1 MKGADEL
8 VRLTACA
15 AVDLLKRGEI
25 SPLEL
30 VEASLAR
37 IAAVNPAVNAMVT
50 LAPERARDQARR
62 MVAQKQKPADER
74 GWLAGL
80 PLAVKDLNDL
90 AGVRTTYGSP
100 IFADN
105 VPKRSDIMVERLEAN
120 GGVPIGMSNTPEF
133 GAGANTFNE
142 VFGETLNP
150 WNTSLNAGGSSGG
163 SAVALATG
171 QVWLATGSDL
181 GGSLRTP
188 ASFCSVVGLRPSPGR
203 VAAGPG
209 EIRFDTLSVNGP
221 MARNVEDT
229 ALMLD
234 AMAGW
239 HIEDPLSLEAPA
251 VGFRETARRRLAPK
265 RVAFSTDLGITPVA
279 PETRAIC
286 KAAAERFAAMG
297 AIVEEAC
304 PDFLGVPQAF
314 QTLRAVDYAAT
325 MKPLYDRHRDKLKPD
340 VIWNIERGMKLQIEE
355 IGKALLRRGRLYG
368 QIAEFFQT
376 YDILIAPAACTPPLD
391 VKIRWVKEVDGQSFE
406 NYVEWL
412 KIASVITM
420 TSCPSIAV
428 PAGFTTDGRPVGVQ
442 IVGRPRGEAAL
453 LSAAAAFEEATGL
466 AKLTPIDP
474 RPGPAFTR

>member
-8 VRLTACA
+8 VRLTACT
-15 AVDLLKRGEI
+15 AVDLLERGEV

-37 IAAVNPAVNAMVT
+37 IEAVNPAVNAMVT

-62 MVAQKQKPADER
+62 LMARKERPADAR

-80 PLAVKDLNDL
+80 PFAVKDLNDL

-105 VPKRSDIMVERLEAN
+105 VPQRSDIMVERLEAK
-120 GGVPIGMSNTPEF
+120 GGIPIGMSNTPEF

-221 MARNVEDT
+221 MARNVEDA

-251 VGFRETARRRLAPK
+251 IGFREMTRRRLVPK
-265 RVAFSTDLGITPVA
+265 RVAFSPDLGITPVA

-286 KAAAERFAAMG
+286 KAAAERFAAIG
-297 AIVEEAC
+297 ATVEEAC
-304 PDFLGVPQAF
+304 PDFHGVPQAF

-340 VIWNIERGMKLQIEE
+340 VIWNIERGMKLEIEE

-376 YDILIAPAACTPPLD
+376 YDILVAPAACTPPLD
-391 VKIRWVKEVDGQSFE
+391 VKIRWVKEVGGQSFE

-412 KIASVITM
+412 KIASVVTM

-428 PAGFTTDGRPVGVQ
+428 PAGFTADGRPVGVQ

-466 AKLTPIDP
+466 AKLMPIDP
-474 RPGPAFTR
+474 RPGPVFTR

>member
-15 AVDLLKRGEI
+15 AVYVLKRGEI

-133 GAGANTFNE
+133 GAGANSFNE

-221 MARNVEDT
+221 MARNVEDA

-251 VGFRETARRRLAPK
+251 VGFRETARRRLVPK

-279 PETRAIC
+279 QGGGRAFC
-286 KAAAERFAAMG
+286 RHGRRRRGGLPRFPRRTAGFPDAA
-297 AIVEEAC
+297 
-304 PDFLGVPQAF
+304 
-314 QTLRAVDYAAT
+314 
-325 MKPLYDRHRDKLKPD
+325 
-340 VIWNIERGMKLQIEE
+340 
-355 IGKALLRRGRLYG
+355 RGRLCG
-368 QIAEFFQT
+368 
-376 YDILIAPAACTPPLD
+376 DH
-391 VKIRWVKEVDGQSFE
+391 
-406 NYVEWL
+406 
-412 KIASVITM
+412 
-420 TSCPSIAV
+420 
-428 PAGFTTDGRPVGVQ
+428 
-442 IVGRPRGEAAL
+442 EAAL
-453 LSAAAAFEEATGL
+453 
-466 AKLTPIDP
+466 
-474 RPGPAFTR
+474 

>member
-1 MKGADEL
+1 M
-8 VRLTACA
+8 RLTACA
-15 AVDLLKRGEI
+15 ALELLKRGEV
-25 SPLEL
+25 SPLDL
-30 VEASLAR
+30 VEAALAR
-37 IAAVNPAVNAMVT
+37 IEAVNPAVNAMVA
-50 LAPERARDQARR
+50 LAPERARGQARR
-62 MVAQKQKPADER
+62 LMAQRRKPEDER

-120 GGVPIGMSNTPEF
+120 DGIPIGMSNSPEF

-142 VFGETLNP
+142 VYGETLNP

-209 EIRFDTLSVNGP
+209 EVRFDTLSVNGP
-221 MARNVEDT
+221 MARTIEDT

-251 VGFRETARRRLAPK
+251 VGFRETARRRQVPK

-286 KAAAERFAAMG
+286 RAAAERFADMG
-297 AIVEEAC
+297 AVVEEAC
-304 PDFLGVPQAF
+304 PDFHGVPHAF

-340 VIWNIERGMKLQIEE
+340 VIWNIERGMALSIEE

-376 YDILIAPAACTPPLD
+376 YDVLIAPAACTPPLD
-391 VKIRWVKEVDGQSFE
+391 IKIRWVREVDGQSFE

-428 PAGFTTDGRPVGVQ
+428 PAGFTADGRPVGVQ

-466 AKLTPIDP
+466 AKLTPIEP
-474 RPGPAFTR
+474 KKGPVATR

>member
-1 MKGADEL
+1 MTGRDEL

-15 AVDLLKRGEI
+15 ALELLKRGEV
-25 SPLEL
+25 SPLDL
-30 VEASLAR
+30 VEAALAR
-37 IAAVNPAVNAMVT
+37 IEAVNPAVNAMVA
-50 LAPERARDQARR
+50 LAPERARGQARR
-62 MVAQKQKPADER
+62 LMAQRRKPEDER

-120 GGVPIGMSNTPEF
+120 DGIPIGMSNSPEF

-142 VFGETLNP
+142 VYGETLNP

-209 EIRFDTLSVNGP
+209 EVRFDTLSVNGP
-221 MARNVEDT
+221 MARTIEDT

-251 VGFRETARRRLAPK
+251 VGFRETARRRQVPK

-286 KAAAERFAAMG
+286 RAAAERFADMG
-297 AIVEEAC
+297 AVVEEAC
-304 PDFLGVPQAF
+304 PDFHGVPHAF

-340 VIWNIERGMKLQIEE
+340 VIWNIERGMALSIEE

-376 YDILIAPAACTPPLD
+376 YDVLIAPAACTPPLD
-391 VKIRWVKEVDGQSFE
+391 IKIRWVREVDGQSFE

-428 PAGFTTDGRPVGVQ
+428 PAGFTADGRPVGVQ

-466 AKLTPIDP
+466 AKLTPIEP
-474 RPGPAFTR
+474 KKGPVATR